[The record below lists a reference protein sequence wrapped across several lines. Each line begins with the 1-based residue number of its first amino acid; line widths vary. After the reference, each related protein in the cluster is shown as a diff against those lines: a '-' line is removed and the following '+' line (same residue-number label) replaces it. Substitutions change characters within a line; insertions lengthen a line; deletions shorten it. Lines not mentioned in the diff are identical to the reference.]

1 MSSDDEFDS
10 DAYKAYEDQLYG
22 EYSSSGLVLL
32 ITLQLPWVMKTSFLL
47 LTISVQYQ
55 AERYQLE
62 DD

>member
-22 EYSSSGLVLL
+22 EHSSSGLVLL

-62 DD
+62 DV